1 MLPLLCCRGAKRGVR
16 VKANGSARH
25 SAGSL
30 FAPYSHPIRIKV
42 GFLRRN
48 PTLMRIW
55 YDFDA
60 ILLRVEHLWR
70 GALELCLYSS
80 RRLWDDP
87 KALYLA
93 PLHVRPYGVLPSWA
107 LPTSENRE
115 KGKGW
120 SKNALLLTIAVQL
133 VKENEEKLK
142 LE

>member
-30 FAPYSHPIRIKV
+30 LAPYSHPIRIKV

-48 PTLMRIW
+48 PTVMRLW

-87 KALYLA
+87 KVLYLA
-93 PLHVRPYGVLPSWA
+93 PLHVRPYGGVAFVGITHLRKS
-107 LPTSENRE
+107 R
-115 KGKGW
+115 KGKG
-120 SKNALLLTIAVQL
+120 V
-133 VKENEEKLK
+133 V
-142 LE
+142 